1 MRNSVCRSL
10 GHSSPYQVTAN
21 LRSGLGTV
29 KKTSAASYV
38 GIVLGLTRV
47 RTLEKGVNYIGG

>member
-1 MRNSVCRSL
+1 
-10 GHSSPYQVTAN
+10 
-21 LRSGLGTV
+21 V

-38 GIVLGLTRV
+38 GIVLGLTSV